1 MFKLKEKVMNQK
13 FDAVI
18 VGAGIMGCSIAYEL
32 SKKGWKT
39 LNLDKLEA
47 SGYGSTAN
55 TCAVIRVHYS
65 TIDGTAA
72 AYESYKYWEAW
83 DEYIGVEDPSG
94 LAKLNKR
101 GVMVIKSKANE
112 QLKKVK
118 SMMDEIG
125 IAYKD
130 LTFDEVKEK
139 CAVLDDTSYH
149 PPRRPEDPEFGTPN
163 DAPLK
168 GAVYY
173 EEGGYISDPV
183 LSVHNVQVAAE
194 SHGAQFKFNAP
205 VSSILKEGGKVSG
218 VTLED
223 GTVIESPVVINA
235 SGPHSF
241 VINRMAGVEEGMK
254 IKTRALRHEVAH
266 LPAPK
271 GFDYE
276 FTGCPSSDSDVG
288 AYWRPEVGNH
298 ILTGSEDPECD
309 PKEWIEN
316 PDEFNRNLTEQAKA
330 QAFRLAQRIPTMPVP
345 TQIQGVVD
353 LYDVAD
359 DWIPIYDKSDLP
371 GFYMAVG
378 TSGNQYKNAPVV
390 GKMMAQLIEECENGK
405 DHDNDPVV
413 FHLEKIDHDLNMKF
427 FSRLREINEESSFS
441 VLG

>member
-1 MFKLKEKVMNQK
+1 MTQRHE
-13 FDAVI
+13 AIVI
-18 VGAGIMGCSIAYEL
+18 GSGIIGCSIAYEL

-39 LNLDKLEA
+39 LNIDKLEA
-47 SGYGSTAN
+47 SGFGSTAN
-55 TCAVIRVHYS
+55 TCAVTRVHYS
-65 TIDGTAA
+65 TIEGTAL

-101 GVMVIKSKANE
+101 GVLVIKSTAND
-112 QLKKVK
+112 QLKKVRN
-118 SMMDEIG
+118 MMDEIG

-130 LTFDEVKEK
+130 LTFDQVKEK
-139 CAVLDDTSYH
+139 CPILDDTSYY
-149 PPRRPEDPEFGTPN
+149 PPRRPEDSEFGRKN
-163 DAPLK
+163 DVPLK
-168 GAVYY
+168 GAIYY

-194 SHGAQFKFNAP
+194 SHGAEFKFKAL
-205 VSSILKEGGKVSG
+205 VSNIIKESNKVVG
-218 VTLED
+218 VSLED
-223 GTVIESPVVINA
+223 GTRIEAPVVINA
-235 SGPHSF
+235 AGPHSF
-241 VINRMAGVEEGMK
+241 VINRMADVEAGMK

-266 LPAPK
+266 LPVPE

-276 FTGCPSSDSDVG
+276 STGCPSSDSDIG

-345 TQIQGVVD
+345 NQIQGVVD

-390 GKMMAQLIEECENGK
+390 GKMMAELIEQCEKGK
-405 DHDNDPVV
+405 DHDNDPVI
-413 FHLEKIDHDLNMKF
+413 FHLEKTDQDINMKF

-441 VLG
+441 VVG

>member
-1 MFKLKEKVMNQK
+1 MNQK
-13 FDAVI
+13 YDAI
-18 VGAGIMGCSIAYEL
+18 IIGAGIIGCSIGYEL

-39 LNLDKLEA
+39 LNIDKLGA
-47 SGYGSTAN
+47 SGHGSTAN

-65 TIDGTAA
+65 TIDGTAV

-83 DEYIGVEDPSG
+83 DKYIGVEDPLG

-101 GVMVIKSKANE
+101 GVMVIKSTAND
-112 QLKKVK
+112 QLKKVRN
-118 SMMDEIG
+118 MMDEMG

-139 CAVLDDTSYH
+139 CSILDDTSYH
-149 PPRRPEDPEFGTPN
+149 PPRRPEDPKFGTPN
-163 DAPLK
+163 DNILK
-168 GAVYY
+168 GAIYY

-194 SHGAQFKFNAP
+194 SHGAQFKFNAQ
-205 VSSILKEGGKVSG
+205 VSSILKEGDKVFG

-223 GTVIESPVVINA
+223 GTIIESPVVINA

-241 VINRMAGVEEGMK
+241 VINRMAGVEKGMK

-266 LPAPK
+266 LPSPE

-316 PDEFNRNLTEQAKA
+316 PDEFNRNLTEQATA
-330 QAFRLAQRIPTMPVP
+330 QALRLAQRIPTMRVP
-345 TQIQGVVD
+345 FQIQGVVD

-390 GKMMAQLIEECENGK
+390 GKMMAQLIEQCEKGH
-405 DHDNDPVV
+405 DHDNDPIV
-413 FHLEKIDHDLNMKF
+413 FHLEKIGHDLNMKF

>member
-1 MFKLKEKVMNQK
+1 MSQK
-13 FDAVI
+13 YDAI
-18 VGAGIMGCSIAYEL
+18 IIGAGIIGCSIAHEL

-39 LNLDKLEA
+39 LNIDKLQA
-47 SGYGSTAN
+47 SGHGSTAN

-83 DEYIGVEDPSG
+83 DEYIDVEDPSG

-101 GVMVIKSKANE
+101 GVMVIKSEAND

-118 SMMDEIG
+118 SMMDELN

-130 LTFDEVKEK
+130 LTFDEIKEK
-139 CAVLDDTSYH
+139 CAILDNKSYH
-149 PPRRPEDPEFGTPN
+149 PPRRPGDPEFGKPN
-163 DAPLK
+163 DVPLK
-168 GAVYY
+168 GAIYY

-194 SHGAQFKFNAP
+194 SHGAQFKFNAQ
-205 VSSILKEGGKVSG
+205 VSGILKEGDKVSG

-223 GTVIESPVVINA
+223 STRIEAPVVVNA
-235 SGPHSF
+235 AGPHSF
-241 VINRMAGVEEGMK
+241 VINRMASVEKGMK

-266 LPAPK
+266 LPAPE

-276 FTGCPSSDSDVG
+276 STGCPSSDSDIG

-309 PKEWIEN
+309 PKVWIEN

-330 QAFRLAQRIPTMPVP
+330 QAYRLSQRIPTMPIP
-345 TQIQGVVD
+345 NRIQGVVD

-359 DWIPIYDKSDLP
+359 DWIPIYDKSNLP

-390 GKMMAQLIEECENGK
+390 GKMMAQLIEQCERGH

-413 FHLEKIDHDLNMKF
+413 FHLEKIDYDLNMKF
-427 FSRLREINEESSFS
+427 FSRLRVINKESSFS

>member
-1 MFKLKEKVMNQK
+1 MSQK
-13 FDAVI
+13 YDAI
-18 VGAGIMGCSIAYEL
+18 IIGAGIIGCSIAYEL
-32 SKKGWKT
+32 AKKGWKT

-47 SGYGSTAN
+47 SGHGSTAN

-65 TIDGTAA
+65 TIDGTAV

-94 LAKLNKR
+94 LAELYKR
-101 GVMVIKSKANE
+101 GIMVIKSTAND
-112 QLKKVK
+112 QLKKVR
-118 SMMDEIG
+118 SMMDELG
-125 IAYKD
+125 IAYKN

-139 CAVLDDTSYH
+139 CAILDNTSYH
-149 PPRRPEDPEFGTPN
+149 PPRRPDDPEFGRKN
-163 DAPLK
+163 DTPLK
-168 GAVYY
+168 GAIYY

-194 SHGAQFKFNAP
+194 AHGGEFKFNTP
-205 VSSILKEGGKVSG
+205 VSSILKEDNKVSG

-223 GTVIESPVVINA
+223 GTRIEAPVVINA

-241 VINRMAGVEEGMK
+241 VINRMAGVEKGMN

-266 LPAPK
+266 VPAPE

-276 FTGCPSSDSDVG
+276 STGCPSSDSDIG
-288 AYWRPEVGNH
+288 GYWRPEVGNH

-309 PKEWIEN
+309 PKEWIDD
-316 PDEFNRNLTEQAKA
+316 PDVFNRNLTDQAKA
-330 QAFRLAQRIPTMPVP
+330 QAYRLAQRIPSMPVP
-345 TQIQGVVD
+345 NQIQGVVD

-390 GKMMAQLIEECENGK
+390 GKMMAELIEQCEQGR
-405 DHDNDPVV
+405 DHDNDPVI
-413 FHLEKIDHDLNMKF
+413 FHLEKTNHDVNMKF
-427 FSRLREINEESSFS
+427 FSRLREINKESSFS

>member
-1 MFKLKEKVMNQK
+1 MSQK
-13 FDAVI
+13 YDAI
-18 VGAGIMGCSIAYEL
+18 IIGAGIIGCSIAHEL

-39 LNLDKLEA
+39 LNIDKLQA
-47 SGYGSTAN
+47 SGHGSTAN

-83 DEYIGVEDPSG
+83 DEYIDVEDPSG

-101 GVMVIKSKANE
+101 GVMVIKSEAND

-118 SMMDEIG
+118 SMMDELN

-130 LTFDEVKEK
+130 LTFDEIKEK
-139 CAVLDDTSYH
+139 CAILDNKSYH
-149 PPRRPEDPEFGTPN
+149 PPRRPGDPEFGKPN
-163 DAPLK
+163 NVPLK
-168 GAVYY
+168 GAIYY

-194 SHGAQFKFNAP
+194 SHGAQFKFNAQ
-205 VSSILKEGGKVSG
+205 VSGILKEGDMVSG

-223 GTVIESPVVINA
+223 STRIEAPVVVNA
-235 SGPHSF
+235 AGPHSF
-241 VINRMAGVEEGMK
+241 VINRMASVEKGMK

-266 LPAPK
+266 LPAPE

-276 FTGCPSSDSDVG
+276 STGCPSSDSDIG

-309 PKEWIEN
+309 PKVWIEN

-330 QAFRLAQRIPTMPVP
+330 QAYRLSQRIPTMPIP
-345 TQIQGVVD
+345 NRIQGVVD

-359 DWIPIYDKSDLP
+359 DWIPIYDKSNLP

-390 GKMMAQLIEECENGK
+390 GKMMARLIEQCEKGH

-413 FHLEKIDHDLNMKF
+413 FHLEKIDYDLNMKF
-427 FSRLREINEESSFS
+427 FSRLRVINKESSFS

>member
-1 MFKLKEKVMNQK
+1 MTQRHE
-13 FDAVI
+13 AIVI
-18 VGAGIMGCSIAYEL
+18 GSGIIGCSIAYEL

-39 LNLDKLEA
+39 LNIDKLEA
-47 SGYGSTAN
+47 SGFGSTAN
-55 TCAVIRVHYS
+55 TCAVTRVHYS
-65 TIDGTAA
+65 TIEGTAL

-101 GVMVIKSKANE
+101 GVLVIKSTAND
-112 QLKKVK
+112 QLKKVRN
-118 SMMDEIG
+118 MMDEIG

-130 LTFDEVKEK
+130 LTFDQVKEK
-139 CAVLDDTSYH
+139 CPILDDTSYY
-149 PPRRPEDPEFGTPN
+149 PPRRPEDSEFGRKN
-163 DAPLK
+163 DVPLK
-168 GAVYY
+168 GAIYY

-194 SHGAQFKFNAP
+194 SHGAEFKFKAL
-205 VSSILKEGGKVSG
+205 VSNIIKESNKVVG
-218 VTLED
+218 VSLED
-223 GTVIESPVVINA
+223 GTRIEAPVVINA
-235 SGPHSF
+235 AGPHSF
-241 VINRMAGVEEGMK
+241 VINRMADVEAGMK

-266 LPAPK
+266 LPVPE

-276 FTGCPSSDSDVG
+276 STGCPSSDSDIG

-316 PDEFNRNLTEQAKA
+316 PDEFNRNLTEQARA

-345 TQIQGVVD
+345 NQIQGVVD

-390 GKMMAQLIEECENGK
+390 GKMMAELIEQCEKGK
-405 DHDNDPVV
+405 DHDNDPVI
-413 FHLEKIDHDLNMKF
+413 FHLEKTDQDINMKF

-441 VLG
+441 VVG

>member
-1 MFKLKEKVMNQK
+1 MTQRHE
-13 FDAVI
+13 AIVI
-18 VGAGIMGCSIAYEL
+18 GSGIIGCSIAYEL

-39 LNLDKLEA
+39 LNIDKLEA
-47 SGYGSTAN
+47 SGFGSTAN
-55 TCAVIRVHYS
+55 TCAVTRVHYS
-65 TIDGTAA
+65 TIEGTAL

-101 GVMVIKSKANE
+101 GVLVIKSTAND
-112 QLKKVK
+112 QLKKVRN
-118 SMMDEIG
+118 MMDEIG

-130 LTFDEVKEK
+130 LTFDQVKEK
-139 CAVLDDTSYH
+139 CPILDDTSYY
-149 PPRRPEDPEFGTPN
+149 PPRRPEDSEFGRKN
-163 DAPLK
+163 DVPLK
-168 GAVYY
+168 GAIYY

-194 SHGAQFKFNAP
+194 SHGAEFKFKAL
-205 VSSILKEGGKVSG
+205 VSNIIKESNKVVG
-218 VTLED
+218 VSLED
-223 GTVIESPVVINA
+223 GTRIEAPVVINA
-235 SGPHSF
+235 AGPHSF
-241 VINRMAGVEEGMK
+241 VINRMADVEAGMK

-266 LPAPK
+266 LPVPE

-276 FTGCPSSDSDVG
+276 STGCPSSDSDIG

-345 TQIQGVVD
+345 NQIQGVVD
-353 LYDVAD
+353 LYDVTD
-359 DWIPIYDKSDLP
+359 DWIPIYDRSDLP

-390 GKMMAQLIEECENGK
+390 GKMMAELIEQCEKGK
-405 DHDNDPVV
+405 DHDNDPVI
-413 FHLEKIDHDLNMKF
+413 FHLEKTDQDINMKF

-441 VLG
+441 VVG

>member
-1 MFKLKEKVMNQK
+1 MTQRY
-13 FDAVI
+13 DAI
-18 VGAGIMGCSIAYEL
+18 IIGSGIIGCSIAYEL
-32 SKKGWKT
+32 SKKGWRT
-39 LNLDKLEA
+39 LNIDKLEA
-47 SGYGSTAN
+47 SGHGSTAN
-55 TCAVIRVHYS
+55 TCAVTRVHYS
-65 TIDGTAA
+65 TIEGTAL

-101 GVMVIKSKANE
+101 GVLVIKSTAND
-112 QLKKVK
+112 QLKKVRN
-118 SMMDEIG
+118 MMDEIG

-130 LTFDEVKEK
+130 LTFDQVKEK
-139 CAVLDDTSYH
+139 CPILDDTSYY
-149 PPRRPEDPEFGTPN
+149 PPRRPEDSEFGRKN
-163 DAPLK
+163 DVPLK
-168 GAVYY
+168 GAIYY

-183 LSVHNVQVAAE
+183 LSVHNVQVAAA
-194 SHGAQFKFNAP
+194 SHGAEFKFKAL
-205 VSSILKEGGKVSG
+205 VSNILKESNKVVG
-218 VTLED
+218 VSLED
-223 GTVIESPVVINA
+223 GTRIEAPVVINA
-235 SGPHSF
+235 AGPHSF
-241 VINRMAGVEEGMK
+241 VINRMADVETGMK

-266 LPAPK
+266 LPAPE

-276 FTGCPSSDSDVG
+276 STGCPSSDSDIG

-316 PDEFNRNLTEQAKA
+316 PDEFNRNLTEQARA

-345 TQIQGVVD
+345 NQIQGVVD

-390 GKMMAQLIEECENGK
+390 GKMMAELIEQCEKGR
-405 DHDNDPVV
+405 DHDNDPVI
-413 FHLEKIDHDLNMKF
+413 FHLEKTGHDINMKF
-427 FSRLREINEESSFS
+427 FSRLRDINEESSFS
-441 VLG
+441 VVG